1 MINRSRFRSVFLEIL
16 RDSKTNNGPN
26 CDDIGPTNA
35 LHRVLDTDLDPL
47 SADNSDSELPLIAV
61 YADRDSRTPRDNYLP
76 AIMDQTITMIVE
88 CYETANNGYD
98 LENKLDELESQVLH
112 KLITDTRFVD
122 LGGLL
127 SFDSNPMRD
136 GDGHV
141 IGVRSL
147 TFVIKAV
154 EEIRKEV
161 CDPNFKHIF
170 KEVNPRV

>member
-1 MINRSRFRSVFLEIL
+1 MLNRRNVRSIFIEIL
-16 RDSKTNNGPN
+16 IDDKTNNGPN
-26 CDDIGPTNA
+26 CEDIGLTNA
-35 LHRVLDTDLDPL
+35 LHRVLDTHLDPL
-47 SADNSDSELPLIAV
+47 SVVESDNEMPLIAV
-61 YADRDSRTPRDNYLP
+61 YADRDSRSPRDKYLP

-88 CYETANNGYD
+88 CYETADNGYD
-98 LENKLDELESQVLH
+98 LEDKLDELESQVLH

-147 TFVIKAV
+147 SFVIKAV
-154 EEIRKEV
+154 EEIKKEI

-170 KEVNPRV
+170 KEVSPRV